1 LCGVVNSEREES
13 AMSTAQGGTNLT
25 EIRDAVEGAFLT
37 KFEHSQF
44 GLKPSES
51 PFNYSEP
58 SWMEQ
63 MKAMAGVL
71 AKAGFPLANIAT
83 AARLTHKVAVNDG
96 IQALVKII
104 SDEIEKAKPKPKT
117 RGLWNWIWGRDTSA

>member
-1 LCGVVNSEREES
+1 
-13 AMSTAQGGTNLT
+13 MSTAQGSSSV
-25 EIRDAVEGAFLT
+25 RDAVESAFLT
-37 KFEHSQF
+37 NFKFNEF
-44 GLKPSES
+44 GLKPCDP
-51 PFNYSEP
+51 PFSYSEP